1 MAKRYTVRSERASDT
16 NGAPVQVI
24 ADSEDDALERAARR
38 VHGRHA
44 EWHPMGP
51 SEKDANGLR
60 LYPGRVVVPLSS
72 LARGASSVVLTDRAR
87 WSVTVGWPAA
97 APEVTA

>member
-60 LYPGRVVVPLSS
+60 FYPGRVVVKPPMS
-72 LARGASSVVLTDRAR
+72 AGPGRVATERAR

-97 APEVTA
+97 APEVAP